1 MYHFSE
7 QEEAVTLFD
16 KIAELTKAR
25 KHNVIF
31 LIVPT
36 RTTRKEVGNLIKD
49 LAILLQ
55 DYDLDFNIPK
65 GRCRIRIKGSAEI
78 EAQKFVVIPNTPQ
91 KTKGLPEESVIY
103 LGGV

>member
-1 MYHFSE
+1 MKYVLLFRKRR
-7 QEEAVTLFD
+7 AVKLFD
-16 KIAELTKAR
+16 KIAELTKAK

-31 LIVPT
+31 LVVP
-36 RTTRKEVGNLIKD
+36 TRKEVAYLIKD

-55 DYDLDFNIPK
+55 EYDLDINIPK
-65 GRCRIRIKGSAEI
+65 GRFRIKGSAEI